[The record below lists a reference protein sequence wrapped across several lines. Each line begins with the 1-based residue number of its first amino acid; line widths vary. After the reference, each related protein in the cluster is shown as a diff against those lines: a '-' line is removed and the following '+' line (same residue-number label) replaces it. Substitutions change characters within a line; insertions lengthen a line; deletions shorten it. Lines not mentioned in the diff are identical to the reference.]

1 MAELD
6 LFDLTGL
13 SFDPPE
19 KSARKVKAAIDKKIK
34 DLGTSLTNESQQIKR
49 NEITARMEFL
59 KAVSEKI
66 IASDGKKLNEGEY
79 LALASQRVDSEL
91 KRPC

>member
-19 KSARKVKAAIDKKIK
+19 KSTRKVKAAIDKKIK
-34 DLGTSLTNESQQIKR
+34 DLGTSLTNE
-49 NEITARMEFL
+49 
-59 KAVSEKI
+59 
-66 IASDGKKLNEGEY
+66 
-79 LALASQRVDSEL
+79 
-91 KRPC
+91 